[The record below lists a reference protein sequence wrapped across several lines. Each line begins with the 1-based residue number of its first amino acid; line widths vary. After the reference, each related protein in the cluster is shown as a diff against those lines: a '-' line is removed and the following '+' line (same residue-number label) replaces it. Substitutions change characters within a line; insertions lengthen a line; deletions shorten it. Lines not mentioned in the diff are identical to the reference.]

1 MARSGTYDDDFVEE
15 SGGDGGGSFTDQLD
29 LQQYLR
35 ILRKHKW
42 PITLFTALITCL
54 AAYYAFTA
62 TPVYSATSTLLI
74 EPQGSNPVTFE
85 GLVGADA
92 ETQDYYE
99 TQFELL
105 KSRQLAYRVIDS
117 MSLWEHPELAPKGS
131 GTGPAAAGGAVD
143 GAAGGAAGT
152 DQANGTGEAAGG
164 FKAALDSVASR
175 LGLAGNDQPAAGTFG
190 EGAADAELNPSAS
203 AQAPVDTS
211 VIVDTGDATT
221 SGAVRSMDVADIN
234 DPNAITQELDLESM
248 LDVPETTPRQQTVM
262 RNFMNRLTIA
272 PVRKTKLVKI
282 SFESTD
288 PALAARVSNMVGE
301 QYIESYLDA
310 KMELTTKAATW
321 LNERLQALKGT
332 LDESEDR
339 LIAFKEANGLVDVDG
354 SVGRL
359 NEQELLL
366 LTTELAQARSELA
379 DAADLSREVAAVQAR
394 PELLESIP
402 TVRSDP
408 LIQQVKIEQGQAQRE
423 LDELL
428 NRYGDRH
435 PRVVD
440 AKSQLAS
447 LDNTLRGHIE
457 RVAGTIQKDYQLLQ
471 QRVATIQGKLATGKQ
486 EIQAIGTKKFEL
498 DALEREVATNQSIYD
513 TFFNRMTEARSA
525 DGLDNANARVA
536 DYAVAPLQP
545 VKPKKQLIIA
555 LAALASLVLSMLMA
569 FLYEQMDDT
578 IKGTSDVERKLGVTL
593 LGILPL
599 IKTGVFG
606 KRDASGLPLDPTS
619 VADKKG
625 TFAESVN
632 TIRTALSLGD
642 ADAPHKVVM
651 VTSSIP
657 GEGKSTV
664 SLNLAYSMAQLER
677 VLIIDCDLR
686 RPTMGKVAGL
696 DRVASGLSDL
706 IMGTAPARDCIKR
719 GLFDGAMDVLPA
731 GRPVDQPLELL
742 SSNRFAK
749 IVEQLCGHYDRI
761 VLDCA
766 PTQAVSDALVI
777 SKIAD
782 SVVFAIKSHDTSIE
796 LARRG
801 LQRLGQVNARV
812 AGVVITQV
820 DIDKIVSY
828 GGDHYYQGYYDYYGY
843 NDSGDKVNSDRL
855 HLSHDELI
863 SIKSDDRD
871 VALDLDYGFGNG
883 GPSERNASGRSPAER
898 SPAERGSL
906 DRGVSDRGTDR
917 DPDRDPDRDT
927 GEHAGRYEEP
937 RVERSRAFEDERP
950 VERRASRQDLFDDKD
965 RTDEIFDFT
974 DDFQRRAPAREAS
987 DTSSREYA
995 RSADSR
1001 DRRRH
1006 EPSDTRRLSDDL
1018 DIL

>member
-1 MARSGTYDDDFVEE
+1 MARAASYEDDYADEPGRDE
-15 SGGDGGGSFTDQLD
+15 GGSFTDQLD

-74 EPQGSNPVTFE
+74 EPQGTNPVTFE

-105 KSRQLAYRVIDS
+105 KSRQLAFRVIDA
-117 MSLWEHPELAPKGS
+117 MDLWNLPELSPKGG
-131 GTGPAAAGGAVD
+131 GTGPARDTGST
-143 GAAGGAAGT
+143 GAATTSSAT
-152 DQANGTGEAAGG
+152 EADSTEDSAGG
-164 FKAALDSVASR
+164 FRAALDSVAAK
-175 LGLAGNDQPAAGTFG
+175 LGLGGDESATETGVTPTEAT
-190 EGAADAELNPSAS
+190 DATTGVG
-203 AQAPVDTS
+203 VDTS
-211 VIVDTGDATT
+211 VIVDTEASTT
-221 SGAVRSMDVADIN
+221 IEPVRSMSVADLN
-234 DPNAITQELDLESM
+234 DPDSISQELDVAAM
-248 LDVPETTPRQQTVM
+248 LDVPETTPWQQTVM
-262 RNFMNRLTIA
+262 RNFMSRLTIA

-301 QYIESYLDA
+301 QYIDSYLDA

-339 LIAFKEANGLVDVDG
+339 LIAFKQAEGLVDVDG

-366 LTTELAQARSELA
+366 VTAELATARSELA

-428 NRYGDRH
+428 NRYGERH

-447 LDNTLRGHIE
+447 LDTNLRGHIE

-578 IKGTSDVERKLGVTL
+578 IKGTSDVERKLGVNL

-606 KRDASGLPLDPTS
+606 KRDASGLPLDPTT

-632 TIRTALSLGD
+632 TVRTALSLGD
-642 ADAPHKVVM
+642 GDVPRKVVM

-677 VLIIDCDLR
+677 VLIVDCDLR

-696 DRVASGLSDL
+696 DRVTSGLTDL

-719 GLFDGAMDVLPA
+719 GMFDGSMDVLPA

-742 SSNRFAK
+742 SSKRFAK
-749 IVEQLCGHYDRI
+749 IIEQLCEHYDRI

-801 LQRLGQVNARV
+801 LQRLGQVNARI

-843 NDSGDKVNSDRL
+843 NDNGDKVGGDRL

-871 VALDLDYGFGNG
+871 VALDLDYGYGNG
-883 GPSERNASGRSPAER
+883 GPAER
-898 SPAERGSL
+898 SASHRGS
-906 DRGVSDRGTDR
+906 SDRGSSERRHSSDLGA
-917 DPDRDPDRDT
+917 P
-927 GEHAGRYEEP
+927 EERP
-937 RVERSRAFEDERP
+937 RRSEEARVERTRVFEAEQGVDRRSRNGRI
-950 VERRASRQDLFDDKD
+950 DDHD
-965 RTDEIFDFT
+965 RTDDMFEGFAEDH
-974 DDFQRRAPAREAS
+974 QRRAPDRAAPDRAAAERAGF
-987 DTSSREYA
+987 DTTQRTGYA
-995 RSADSR
+995 RSSDSR
-1001 DRRRH
+1001 DSRRQD
-1006 EPSDTRRLSDDL
+1006 PNDPRRLSDDL

>member
-1 MARSGTYDDDFVEE
+1 MARSGSYEDDYADEPGRE
-15 SGGDGGGSFTDQLD
+15 DGGSFTDQLD

-74 EPQGSNPVTFE
+74 EPQGTNPVTFE
-85 GLVGADA
+85 GLVGADT

-105 KSRQLAYRVIDS
+105 KSRQLAFRVIDA
-117 MSLWEHPELAPKGS
+117 MDLWNLPELSPKG
-131 GTGPAAAGGAVD
+131 GGA
-143 GAAGGAAGT
+143 GAARDPGSTGAAT
-152 DQANGTGEAAGG
+152 TGSGIEAGSPEEAAGG
-164 FKAALDSVASR
+164 FRAALDSVVSQ
-175 LGLAGNDQPAAGTFG
+175 LGLGGDKSAAETGVTPTGDNATGTAT
-190 EGAADAELNPSAS
+190 GAE
-203 AQAPVDTS
+203 VDTS
-211 VIVDTGDATT
+211 VIVDTEAMTTTT
-221 SGAVRSMDVADIN
+221 SSTTDPVRSMSVADPN
-234 DPNAITQELDLESM
+234 DPNSISQELDMATM

-262 RNFMNRLTIA
+262 RNFMSRLTIA

-301 QYIESYLDA
+301 QYIDSYLDA

-339 LIAFKEANGLVDVDG
+339 LIAFKQAEGLVDVDG

-366 LTTELAQARSELA
+366 VTAELATARSELA

-428 NRYGDRH
+428 NRYGERH

-447 LDNTLRGHIE
+447 LDTNLRGHIE

-578 IKGTSDVERKLGVTL
+578 IKGTSDVERKLGVNL

-606 KRDASGLPLDPTS
+606 KRDASGLPLDPTT

-632 TIRTALSLGD
+632 TVRTALSLGD
-642 ADAPHKVVM
+642 GDAPRKVIM

-677 VLIIDCDLR
+677 VLIVDCDLR

-696 DRVASGLSDL
+696 DRVSSGLTDL
-706 IMGTAPARDCIKR
+706 IMGAAPARDCIKR
-719 GLFDGAMDVLPA
+719 GMFDGSMDVLPA

-742 SSNRFAK
+742 SSKRFAK
-749 IVEQLCGHYDRI
+749 IIEQLCEHYDRI

-801 LQRLGQVNARV
+801 LQRLGQVNANI

-843 NDSGDKVNSDRL
+843 NDNGDKVGGDRL

-871 VALDLDYGFGNG
+871 VALDLDYGYGNG
-883 GPSERNASGRSPAER
+883 G
-898 SPAERGSL
+898 PAERGS
-906 DRGVSDRGTDR
+906 SDRGPSDR
-917 DPDRDPDRDT
+917 NPSEQGPSVDRPR
-927 GEHAGRYEEP
+927 RSEEA
-937 RVERSRAFEDERP
+937 RVERTRV
-950 VERRASRQDLFDDKD
+950 VETEQGVDRRSGNGRVDDHD
-965 RTDEIFDFT
+965 RTDDMFEGFAEDH
-974 DDFQRRAPAREAS
+974 QRRAPERAGF
-987 DTSSREYA
+987 DTTQRTDYDRSS
-995 RSADSR
+995 DSR
-1001 DRRRH
+1001 DRRRQDPN
-1006 EPSDTRRLSDDL
+1006 EPRRLSDDL

>member
-1 MARSGTYDDDFVEE
+1 MARSGSYEDDYADEPGRDE
-15 SGGDGGGSFTDQLD
+15 GGSFTDQLD

-74 EPQGSNPVTFE
+74 EPQGTNPVTFE
-85 GLVGADA
+85 GLVGADT

-105 KSRQLAYRVIDS
+105 KSRQLAFRVIDA
-117 MSLWEHPELAPKGS
+117 MDLWNLPELSPKG
-131 GTGPAAAGGAVD
+131 GGAGPARDTGSTGAVTT
-143 GAAGGAAGT
+143 GSGIEAGSPE
-152 DQANGTGEAAGG
+152 EAAGG
-164 FKAALDSVASR
+164 FRAALDSVVSQ
-175 LGLAGNDQPAAGTFG
+175 LGLGGDQSAAETDVTPTGDNATGTVT
-190 EGAADAELNPSAS
+190 GAE
-203 AQAPVDTS
+203 VDTS
-211 VIVDTGDATT
+211 VIVDTEAMTTTT
-221 SGAVRSMDVADIN
+221 SSTTDPVRSMSIADPN
-234 DPNAITQELDLESM
+234 DPNSISQELDMATM

-262 RNFMNRLTIA
+262 RNFMSRLTIA

-301 QYIESYLDA
+301 QYIDSYLDA

-339 LIAFKEANGLVDVDG
+339 LIAFKQAEGLVDVDG

-366 LTTELAQARSELA
+366 VTAELATARSELA

-428 NRYGDRH
+428 NRYGERH

-578 IKGTSDVERKLGVTL
+578 IKGTSDVERKLGVNL

-606 KRDASGLPLDPTS
+606 KRDASGLPLDPTT

-632 TIRTALSLGD
+632 TVRTALSLGD
-642 ADAPHKVVM
+642 GDAPRKVIM

-677 VLIIDCDLR
+677 VLIVDCDLR

-696 DRVASGLSDL
+696 DRVSSGLTDL
-706 IMGTAPARDCIKR
+706 IMGAAPARDCIKR
-719 GLFDGAMDVLPA
+719 GMFDGSMDVLPA

-742 SSNRFAK
+742 SSKRFAK
-749 IVEQLCGHYDRI
+749 IIEQLCEHYDRI

-801 LQRLGQVNARV
+801 LQRLGQVNANI

-843 NDSGDKVNSDRL
+843 NDNGDKVGGDRL

-871 VALDLDYGFGNG
+871 VALDLDYGYGNG
-883 GPSERNASGRSPAER
+883 GPSEDRPRRS
-898 SPAERGSL
+898 
-906 DRGVSDRGTDR
+906 
-917 DPDRDPDRDT
+917 
-927 GEHAGRYEEP
+927 EEA
-937 RVERSRAFEDERP
+937 RVERTRDIETEQRVD
-950 VERRASRQDLFDDKD
+950 RRSGNGRIDDHD
-965 RTDEIFDFT
+965 RTDDMFEGFAEDH
-974 DDFQRRAPAREAS
+974 QRRAPDRAGF
-987 DTSSREYA
+987 DTTQRTEYA
-995 RSADSR
+995 RSSDSR
-1001 DRRRH
+1001 DRRRQD
-1006 EPSDTRRLSDDL
+1006 PNDPRRLSDDL